1 VRPRR
6 YTGRIKENALDLE
19 EALHF
24 VLAGRALLFTG
35 AGFSLGAVNLR
46 GTPFKTGRMLAG
58 HLASLTGL
66 PDTTELEDAAEWFAG
81 KLGKDRLVEELQNEF
96 TVKEVTPAHV
106 ELLRYP
112 WQRVYTTNYDNV
124 AETAAA
130 QGGKRLT
137 PATLDDSIQALPKTG
152 TLCVHLNGF
161 IDNLNPDTLN
171 AEIKL
176 TNTSYLTN
184 IVAESPWATTLQQDM
199 DAVRAVFF
207 VGYSTADID
216 IRRLIY
222 ERPALKDKSFFVIGP
237 QGDAVAAQKISRF
250 GAITDLDL
258 SGFNAALAGAASS
271 SSGSVAQTA
280 INYCVRQFEP
290 SSTSAA
296 FEDRLVFDLFLHGD
310 VNPEFAWQSLHGR
323 LDYFVDAVVA
333 TTALEA
339 FQGGWRA
346 AAIHSDLGNGKSA
359 AMEVLKVKAF
369 EAGYD
374 VFSVVKNADT
384 LFEEL
389 QAVFKAPRPTLLII
403 EQYQDWLGTIDFIS
417 KNAPPSC
424 VLALSARTAVHDIV
438 VDRLASILRPGKVV
452 EIPANTL
459 RLGECERIVDLFDR
473 YGLWGDL
480 AARPRHRK
488 IEHLRRTCHSE
499 WHAILID
506 RFSAPQIQ
514 TRFASIIDALAKKRR
529 FYEVVMATLVL
540 NVLEYEPSVN
550 LLLALLGQSV
560 LEKEFRDDAA
570 VREVIDTSSGR
581 IRLRSSVAGQFILT
595 NFADPNALV
604 PLLARMAKAAD
615 VNARNDVYYFELLK
629 DLSRFSELQH
639 LFPER
644 VRKTACIRYYE
655 AIKSLSHTRQN
666 PLFWLQY
673 AVACTVFEEF
683 VRAKSYFDTAY
694 AFAEAKD
701 FDTFQI
707 DNHYARFLLLR
718 AIRSKDP
725 GNFMDSFREARKFI
739 FEQIETE
746 RRYYPFRVATLI
758 GEFYDTF
765 AGVLSEAGKNEVAA
779 AAKHVL
785 NRIEVLP
792 NERQEQRYVIDCRKA
807 MLHVLDLFPV

>member
-1 VRPRR
+1 
-6 YTGRIKENALDLE
+6 
-19 EALHF
+19 

-35 AGFSLGAVNLR
+35 AGFSLGATNLR
-46 GTPFKTGRMLAG
+46 GTPFKTGRELAKHLAG
-58 HLASLTGL
+58 LTGL
-66 PDTTELEDAAEWFAG
+66 PETTELDDAAEWFASE
-81 KLGKDRLVEELQNEF
+81 LGKDRLVEELQNEF
-96 TVKEVTPAHV
+96 TVKEVAPAHLD
-106 ELLRYP
+106 LLTYP
-112 WQRVYTTNYDNV
+112 WHRIYTTNYDNV

-137 PATLDDSIQALPKTG
+137 PGTLDDCIQELPKSG

-161 IDNLNPDTLN
+161 IDNLNPETLN

-176 TNTSYLTN
+176 TNSSYLTN
-184 IVAESPWATTLQQDM
+184 IVAASPWATTLQQDM

-237 QGDAVAAQKISRF
+237 QDDPVATQKLSRF
-250 GAITDLDL
+250 GTITDLNL
-258 SGFNAALAGAASS
+258 REFTGALAGARSS
-271 SSGSVAQTA
+271 SSSAVAKTP

-290 SSTSAA
+290 SSTAPA
-296 FEDRLVFDLFLHGD
+296 FEDRFVFDLFLHGD

-323 LDYFVDAVVA
+323 LDYVLDAAVA
-333 TTALEA
+333 TTALDA
-339 FQGGWRA
+339 FSSGWRA
-346 AAIHSDLGNGKSA
+346 AAIHSDLGNGKSV

-369 EAGYD
+369 DAGYD
-374 VFSVVKNADT
+374 VFSVVKSTET

-389 QAVFKAPRPTLLII
+389 QAVFRLARPTLLII
-403 EQYQDWLGTIDFIS
+403 EQYPDWLDTIDFIS
-417 KNAPPSC
+417 KNAPQNC
-424 VLALSARTAVHDIV
+424 VLALSARTSIHDIF
-438 VDRLASILRPGKVV
+438 VDRLASALRPGKVV

-480 AARPRHRK
+480 AARSKPYK
-488 IEHLRRTCHSE
+488 IKHLMQTCHSE

-506 RFSAPQIQ
+506 RFNAPQIQ
-514 TRFASIIDALAKKRR
+514 SRFAPVIDALAKMKR

-560 LEKEFRDDAA
+560 LEKEFRDDDA

-581 IRLRSSVAGQFILT
+581 IRLRSSVAGQFILN

-604 PLLARMAKAAD
+604 PLLARMAKSAD
-615 VNARNDVYYFELLK
+615 VNARNDDYYFGLLK
-629 DLSRFSELQH
+629 DLTRFSGLQH

-655 AIKSLSHTRQN
+655 SIKSLQHTRQH

-683 VRAKSYFDTAY
+683 DRAKTYFETAY

-701 FDTFQI
+701 FNTFQI
-707 DNHYARFLLLR
+707 DNHYARFLLMR

-725 GNFMDSFREARKFI
+725 GNFMGSFREARKFI

-746 RRYYPFRVATLI
+746 RRHYPFRVATI
-758 GEFYDTF
+758 IAEFYDTF
-765 AGVLSEAGKNEVAA
+765 AGLLSQAGKQEIAG

-785 NRIEVLP
+785 NRIKALP
-792 NERQEQRYVIDCRKA
+792 DERQEQRYVICRRSSEN
-807 MLHVLDLFPV
+807 VVF

>member
-1 VRPRR
+1 M
-6 YTGRIKENALDLE
+6 DLE
-19 EALHF
+19 EALEF
-24 VLAGRALLFTG
+24 VTAGRALLFTG

-46 GTPFKTGRMLAG
+46 GTPFKASRALAK
-58 HLASLTGL
+58 HLANLTGL
-66 PDTTELEDAAEWFAG
+66 PENTELEDVAEWFAN
-81 KLGKDRLVEELQNEF
+81 KHGKDRLVEELQNEF
-96 TVKEVTPAHV
+96 TVKEVAPAHV
-106 ELLRYP
+106 EVLTYP
-112 WQRVYTTNYDNV
+112 WHRIYTTNYDNV
-124 AETAAA
+124 AESAAA
-130 QGGKRLT
+130 KSGKRLT
-137 PATLDDSIQALPKTG
+137 PATLNDTIQTLPKSG

-161 IDNLNPDTLN
+161 IDNLNPETLN

-176 TNTSYLTN
+176 TDSSYLTN
-184 IVAESPWATTLQQDM
+184 IVAASPWATTLQQDM

-222 ERPALKDKSFFVIGP
+222 ERPALRNKSFFVLGP
-237 QGDAVAAQKISRF
+237 QDDPVAIEKISRF
-250 GAITDLDL
+250 GNLTDLDL
-258 SGFNAALAGAASS
+258 NGFNAALAKAASS
-271 SSGSVAQTA
+271 SLGAVAHTP

-290 SSTSAA
+290 SSTSAT
-296 FEDRLVFDLFLHGD
+296 FEDRFVFDLFLHGD
-310 VNPEFAWQSLHGR
+310 VNPESAWQSLHGR

-333 TTALEA
+333 TTALETL
-339 FQGGWRA
+339 QNGWRA

-369 EAGYD
+369 DAGYD
-374 VFSVVKNADT
+374 VYSVLKSTET
-384 LFEEL
+384 LLEEL
-389 QAVFKAPRPTLLII
+389 QAIFRSPRPTLLII
-403 EQYQDWLGTIDFIS
+403 EQYPDWLDTISYIS
-417 KNAPPSC
+417 KNAPQNC
-424 VLALSARTAVHDIV
+424 VLALSARTSLHDIF

-459 RLGECERIVDLFDR
+459 RLAECERIVDLFDR

-480 AARPRHRK
+480 AARSRSHKIRH
-488 IEHLRRTCHSE
+488 LMQTCHAE

-506 RFSAPQIQ
+506 RFNAPQIQ
-514 TRFASIIDALAKKRR
+514 TRFAPVIDALAKKKR

-560 LEKEFRDDAA
+560 LEKDFRDDEA
-570 VREVIDTSSGR
+570 VREVVDTSSGR
-581 IRLRSSVAGQFILT
+581 IRLRSSVAGQFILI

-615 VNARNDVYYFELLK
+615 VNARNDQYYVALLK
-629 DLSRFSELQH
+629 DLTRFSGLQH
-639 LFPER
+639 LFPEK

-655 AIKSLSHTRQN
+655 SIKSLYHTRQH

-683 VRAKSYFDTAY
+683 DRAKTYFDTAY

-701 FDTFQI
+701 FNTFQI
-707 DNHYARFLLLR
+707 DNHYARFLLMR
-718 AIRSKDP
+718 AIRSKDA
-725 GNFMDSFREARKFI
+725 GNFMESFREARKYI

-746 RRYYPFRVATLI
+746 RRHYPFRVATI
-758 GEFYDTF
+758 IAEFYDTF
-765 AGVLSEAGKNEVAA
+765 AGLLSAAGKQEVAA

-792 NERQEQRYVIDCRKA
+792 GERQEQRYVIDCRKA
-807 MLHVLDLFPV
+807 MQHVLELSPTVDTRS